1 MEKIIFYALALIMVG
16 FAIASVTSRKML
28 RSVIY
33 LLFVL
38 IGVAGLYFMADYN
51 FLAAIQL
58 TVYAGGIIVLIIFS
72 VLLVHHIDMEL
83 EVANKSKRVLAAL
96 TCLAGLAVF
105 LTTIYAH
112 PFVAAQTAVPT
123 TTAAIGMKLLSYG
136 DGGFILPFEV
146 ISVLLLAA
154 MIGAI
159 AIAKGGKVGD
169 GGRVV
174 KERIEHTTPAKADKA
189 EKLTVRTLEKEPAV
203 AEPETA
209 LLEETTN

>member
-1 MEKIIFYALALIMVG
+1 MEKYIFYCLALIMIVS
-16 FAIASVTSRKML
+16 AIASVSSRKML

-38 IGVAGLYFMADYN
+38 VGIAGLYFLIDYN

-72 VLLVHHIDMEL
+72 VLLVHHIEL
-83 EVANKSKRVLAAL
+83 ELEIAKFSRRLITVLF
-96 TCLAGLAVF
+96 CLLGLGVF
-105 LTTIYAH
+105 LYTIYSH
-112 PFVAAQTAVPT
+112 PFHEIENSITT
-123 TTAAIGMKLLSYG
+123 TTADIGTLLLSYK

-159 AIAKGGKVGD
+159 IIAKGK
-169 GGRVV
+169 
-174 KERIEHTTPAKADKA
+174 
-189 EKLTVRTLEKEPAV
+189 KLTD
-203 AEPETA
+203 
-209 LLEETTN
+209 TNNS

>member
-1 MEKIIFYALALIMVG
+1 MEKIIFYILAIIIIV

-38 IGVAGLYFMADYN
+38 CGIAGIYFLIDYN

-72 VLLVHHIDMEL
+72 VLLVHHIEMEL
-83 EVANKSKRVLAAL
+83 EDIKTSKKILV
-96 TCLAGLAVF
+96 GLASLLGLGVF
-105 LTTIYAH
+105 LTTIYAYNF
-112 PFVAAQTAVPT
+112 PVIENSNSIEMDT
-123 TTAAIGMKLLSYG
+123 IGLGLLSYEA
-136 DGGFILPFEV
+136 GGFILPFEV

-159 AIAKGGKVGD
+159 VIAKG
-169 GGRVV
+169 
-174 KERIEHTTPAKADKA
+174 T
-189 EKLTVRTLEKEPAV
+189 KLINSK
-203 AEPETA
+203 
-209 LLEETTN
+209 ND

>member
-1 MEKIIFYALALIMVG
+1 MEKYIFYCLALIMIV
-16 FAIASVTSRKML
+16 FAVASVTSRKML

-38 IGVAGLYFMADYN
+38 VGIAGLYFLIDYN

-72 VLLVHHIDMEL
+72 VLLVHHIEL
-83 EVANKSKRVLAAL
+83 ELEIAKFSKQLVTAFC
-96 TCLAGLAVF
+96 CLIGLGVF
-105 LTTIYAH
+105 LFTIYSYEFN
-112 PFVAAQTAVPT
+112 PIENKIST
-123 TTAAIGMKLLSYG
+123 TTADIGTLLLSYE

-159 AIAKGGKVGD
+159 IIAKGK
-169 GGRVV
+169 
-174 KERIEHTTPAKADKA
+174 
-189 EKLTVRTLEKEPAV
+189 KLTD
-203 AEPETA
+203 
-209 LLEETTN
+209 TNTPSK